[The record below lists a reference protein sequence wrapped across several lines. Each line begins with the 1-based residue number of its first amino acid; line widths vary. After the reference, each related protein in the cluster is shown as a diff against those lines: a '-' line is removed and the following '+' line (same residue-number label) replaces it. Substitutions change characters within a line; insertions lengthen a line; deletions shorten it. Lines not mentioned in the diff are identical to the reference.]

1 MDNRD
6 IDRSPAREA
15 KPVSA
20 RDLAIV
26 LFAIAAVVF
35 ANLGVVRALDAA
47 LDTIHR

>member
-6 IDRSPAREA
+6 MNRSPAREA

-20 RDLAIV
+20 RDLVIVFVALAAI
-26 LFAIAAVVF
+26 VF
-35 ANLGVVRALDAA
+35 ANLGVVRALDVA